1 MGKTYKD
8 GKNLD
13 DRSIIDDLKKT
24 SKLKRIEKKEKRSE
38 IKDEF

>member
-8 GKNLD
+8 RKNLD
-13 DRSIIDDLKKT
+13 DRYIIDDLKKN
-24 SKLKRIEKKEKRSE
+24 SKLKRKEKKEKRSE